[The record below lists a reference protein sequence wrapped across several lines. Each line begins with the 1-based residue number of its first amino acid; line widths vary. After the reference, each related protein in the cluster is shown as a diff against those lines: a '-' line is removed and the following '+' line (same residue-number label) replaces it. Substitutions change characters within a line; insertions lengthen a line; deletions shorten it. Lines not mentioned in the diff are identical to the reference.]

1 MVSARDLRMK
11 LPGNSLE
18 RINPE
23 TSILLALLGRPIRP
37 TSMLQQ
43 QSRSQTPAAS
53 RAPPT
58 PKTSKPDRVKLENLV
73 RELQDTERRYLRRIT
88 TLKTE
93 YADPLRRFAKN
104 PETMIIPL
112 YDAKVMFANIDSL
125 VNAAEAFQKDIE
137 AVDLTGRVVGR
148 GIGDICLRH
157 VSPRESGLGDEI
169 LIRFSALR
177 ADEGS
182 HHV

>member
-1 MVSARDLRMK
+1 M
-11 LPGNSLE
+11 GGHIGQGE
-18 RINPE
+18 RPASRVGFWLNLGLID
-23 TSILLALLGRPIRP
+23 TAALLALLGRPLRP
-37 TSMLQQ
+37 TSLLQQ
-43 QSRSQTPAAS
+43 QSRSQTPSSS

-58 PKTSKPDRVKLENLV
+58 PKASKPDRVKLENLV

-88 TLKTE
+88 TLKSD

-125 VNAAEAFQKDIE
+125 VLAAEAFQRDID
-137 AVDLTGRVVGR
+137 AVDMTGRVVGR

-157 VSPRESGLGDEI
+157 VSARRSLAKESSLTCCY
-169 LIRFSALR
+169 RR
-177 ADEGS
+177 
-182 HHV
+182 